1 MIADRQR
8 VRVIKK
14 GNVKGDAIPQGTL
27 RTMLAA
33 ESFLQQFLPVDT
45 VEPASRYLPD
55 FQLTRPGYND
65 GGYGQRILH
74 TGNEPWVESSPDAI
88 TRFLDVMA
96 FASDADRA
104 NAVVA
109 ALTVLLRNHWPG
121 GKPCLVVTST
131 KSHGG
136 KETIVLFAAGTTRQ
150 VSISYDATDWALKQS
165 FVAALQREPGVG
177 LVDVENARLD
187 RGQNEI
193 CSAFLERF
201 LTDPEPFL
209 SSPGIGE
216 LPRRPN
222 NVTIAITTNNGAVSE
237 DLLNRALSIHLDP
250 VGDVAHRVSPI
261 GNPKLEYLP
270 ANRERIAAE
279 LRGMVE
285 RWKREGR
292 PLDTSARH
300 PFGPWAQTIGGILMV
315 NGFVGFLSNISR
327 RKTADDPLRRGLGL
341 IGAARPDV
349 WLRSADWAEVARGLG
364 LIKAV
369 VPEAD
374 RGTDLGQERGI
385 GVVLSAHRDESFDVV
400 TEDEAIGLRLEKTRR
415 RFVAGE
421 EPQTRYCFRVL
432 RRDAM
437 PEDEE

>member
-1 MIADRQR
+1 M
-8 VRVIKK
+8 
-14 GNVKGDAIPQGTL
+14 
-27 RTMLAA
+27 
-33 ESFLQQFLPVDT
+33 
-45 VEPASRYLPD
+45 
-55 FQLTRPGYND
+55 
-65 GGYGQRILH
+65 
-74 TGNEPWVESSPDAI
+74 
-88 TRFLDVMA
+88 
-96 FASDADRA
+96 
-104 NAVVA
+104 
-109 ALTVLLRNHWPG
+109 
-121 GKPCLVVTST
+121 
-131 KSHGG
+131 
-136 KETIVLFAAGTTRQ
+136 
-150 VSISYDATDWALKQS
+150 
-165 FVAALQREPGVG
+165 
-177 LVDVENARLD
+177 
-187 RGQNEI
+187 
-193 CSAFLERF
+193 
-201 LTDPEPFL
+201 
-209 SSPGIGE
+209 
-216 LPRRPN
+216 
-222 NVTIAITTNNGAVSE
+222 SE

-250 VGDVAHRVSPI
+250 VGDVANRVSPI

-270 ANRERIAAE
+270 ANRESGSRAE
-279 LRGMVE
+279 RGGMIE

-364 LIKAV
+364 LIKMV
-369 VPEAD
+369 VPDAD